1 MYLCE
6 YETLAGSQEPGAM
19 AGTICD
25 PLAEGVVTGL
35 RRMGKLA
42 IAMLNRPAAG
52 GFDLALACDM
62 RIGSEND
69 RFTAAFTK
77 NRA

>member
-1 MYLCE
+1 
-6 YETLAGSQEPGAM
+6 M

-35 RRMGKLA
+35 RSMRKLA
-42 IAMLNRPAAG
+42 IAMVNRPAAC
-52 GFDLALACDM
+52 GFDPALACDM

-69 RFTAAFTK
+69 RFTVASTK